1 MNEALYLTVP
11 FTKIDYI
18 FQTTFISYYILT
30 FLCKVMLEAKTYL
43 KKIAQS
49 IRMFNL
55 SLKKLKLIA
64 KNTGIKG
71 YKSMSKDKLLSMFN
85 TSGSIKENK
94 NIKDI
99 RK

>member
-1 MNEALYLTVP
+1 
-11 FTKIDYI
+11 
-18 FQTTFISYYILT
+18 
-30 FLCKVMLEAKTYL
+30 
-43 KKIAQS
+43 
-49 IRMFNL
+49 MFNL
-55 SLKKLKLIA
+55 TLKKLKLIA